1 MAELAPQAR
10 AALRARITLPPLPTR
25 AHRLIHCASRIM
37 AGVKSTF
44 VDECWGFEAVQAVQW
59 ASSGELGAV
68 DGRHGLLLERGPCGS
83 YSTVVEGGQERWN
96 EERRSSR
103 EGRAG
108 AWGASPVVYPW
119 D

>member
-1 MAELAPQAR
+1 
-10 AALRARITLPPLPTR
+10 
-25 AHRLIHCASRIM
+25 M
-37 AGVKSTF
+37 AGVKSSF
-44 VDECWGFEAVQAVQW
+44 ADECRGFEAVQAVQW
-59 ASSGELGAV
+59 ASSGELVAV

-83 YSTVVEGGQERWN
+83 CSNGVEGGQERWN

-108 AWGASPVVYPW
+108 AWGASPVVFPW